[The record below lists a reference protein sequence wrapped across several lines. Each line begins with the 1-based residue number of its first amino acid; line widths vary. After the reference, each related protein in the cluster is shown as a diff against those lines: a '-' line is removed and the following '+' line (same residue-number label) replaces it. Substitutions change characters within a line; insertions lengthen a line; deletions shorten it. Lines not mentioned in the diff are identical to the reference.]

1 MTSAIRTRSPAT
13 DVSLFRAIV
22 LSAMVVGFVAGAA
35 ITVVQ
40 FFSTV
45 PLILSAEVYE
55 HDEPDAAAQPDP
67 AAHQHDAQENA
78 DHQHADH
85 DHGSA
90 AWEPKEGLQRNSLT
104 AAANI
109 LTAIGFALLLA
120 GIYALRGHPVAWRE
134 GLLWGLA
141 GFAVFTVAPGLG
153 LPPEL
158 PGVPAAPLEARQI
171 WWIATAAAT
180 AAGLGL
186 LVLRRA
192 AWAAAL
198 GVGLILLPHLI
209 GAPQPAEI
217 HTDVPAALSQQFV
230 IAVTL
235 TSLVFWLLLGSLTSI
250 AYRRF
255 AAS

>member
-1 MTSAIRTRSPAT
+1 VP
-13 DVSLFRAIV
+13 LFRAIV
-22 LSAMVVGFVAGAA
+22 LSAMMVGFVAGAV

-40 FFSTV
+40 FFTTV

-55 HDEPDAAAQPDP
+55 HDDAGAAAAKPDSVAHEH
-67 AAHQHDAQENA
+67 AAHE
-78 DHQHADH
+78 HAAGEH
-85 DHGSA
+85 AEHEHGSA

-120 GIYALRGHPVAWRE
+120 GIYALRGHAVAWHE

-158 PGVPAAPLEARQI
+158 PGVPAAALEARQI
-171 WWIATAAAT
+171 WWVATAAAT
-180 AAGLGL
+180 ASGLGL
-186 LVLRRA
+186 LVLRRSV
-192 AWAAAL
+192 WAAAL
-198 GVGLILLPHLI
+198 GVCLIALPHLI

-217 HTDVPAALSQQFV
+217 HTDVPAALS
-230 IAVTL
+230 
-235 TSLVFWLLLGSLTSI
+235 
-250 AYRRF
+250 
-255 AAS
+255 

>member
-1 MTSAIRTRSPAT
+1 MMSAIPTRSPAT

-40 FFSTV
+40 FFTTV

-55 HDEPDAAAQPDP
+55 RDDTDP
-67 AAHQHDAQENA
+67 AAKPAPAAHEHAAN
-78 DHQHADH
+78 DHAEHE
-85 DHGSA
+85 HGSV
-90 AWEPKEGLQRNSLT
+90 AWEPTEGLQRNSFT

-120 GIYALRGHPVAWRE
+120 GIFALRGQPVAWHE

-158 PGVPAAPLEARQI
+158 PGVPAAALEARQI
-171 WWIATAAAT
+171 WWVATAAAT

-186 LVLRRA
+186 LVLRRK

-198 GVGLILLPHLI
+198 GVCLIALPHAI

-217 HTDVPAALSQQFV
+217 HTDVPAALSQQFL

-235 TSLVFWLLLGSLTSI
+235 TSLLFWLLLGSLTSL